1 MREAKIYQIVLDT
14 NVLLS
19 ALRSQFGASYFLLSL
34 IDDSRFQ
41 INLSVA
47 MVLEYEDV
55 LKRPEMNLNLNH
67 QEIDDV
73 LDFLCCVA
81 NLRQIFCLWRPTLRD
96 PKDDF
101 VLELAVE
108 SNCDYV
114 ITFNIKDFNE
124 AEKFGI
130 KAINPSE
137 FLTVIG
143 EIK

>member
-19 ALRSQFGASYFLLSL
+19 ALRSQFGASYLLLSL

-55 LKRPEMNLNLNH
+55 LKRPEMTLSLNH
-67 QEIDDV
+67 REIDDV
-73 LDFLCCVA
+73 LDFLCRVA
-81 NLRQIFCLWRPTLRD
+81 NLRQIFYLWRPTLRD

-124 AEKFGI
+124 ADKFGI
-130 KAINPSE
+130 KAIKPSD
-137 FLTVIG
+137 FLRMIG

>member
-1 MREAKIYQIVLDT
+1 MKAKIYQIILDT

-19 ALRSQFGASYFLLSL
+19 ALRSQFGASFRLLSL
-34 IDDSRFQ
+34 IEDSRFQ

-47 MVLEYEDV
+47 LAFEYEDV
-55 LKRPEMNLNLNH
+55 LKRPEMKLNLTH

-73 LDFLCCVA
+73 LDFLCQNA
-81 NLRQIFCLWRPTLRD
+81 NLREIFYLWRPTLSD

-108 SNCDYV
+108 SSCDYIV
-114 ITFNIKDFNE
+114 TFNTKDFAE
-124 AEKFGI
+124 AENFGI
-130 KAINPSE
+130 KAVEPSE
-137 FLTVIG
+137 FLRIIG

>member
-1 MREAKIYQIVLDT
+1 MKVKSYQIILDT

-19 ALRSQFGASYFLLSL
+19 AVRSQFGASFRLLSL
-34 IDDSRFQ
+34 IEDSRFR

-47 MVLEYEDV
+47 LILEYEDV
-55 LKRPEMNLNLNH
+55 LKRPELNPNLTD
-67 QEIDDV
+67 QETDNI
-73 LDFLCCVA
+73 LDFLCQNA
-81 NLRQIFCLWRPTLRD
+81 NLRKIFYLWRPTLRD

-108 SNCDYV
+108 SDCDYIV
-114 ITFNIKDFNE
+114 TFNTKDFAE

-130 KAINPSE
+130 KAIKPSE
-137 FLTVIG
+137 FLQVIG